1 MTSRAESDVAR
12 LVIPI
17 LDALGYDLVR
27 VKMSQVG
34 RPTLQIMAERRDG
47 AGTTIDD
54 CAKISRAV
62 STLLDVESPLPG
74 NYMLEISS
82 PGIDRPLVRP
92 GDFARFAGREVKITT
107 RNPIEGRKR
116 FRGRLLGMSD
126 GGVRIAVEGG
136 QKEIPL
142 DNIAGAKLALTDE
155 PIATAKKQGR
165 V

>member
-107 RNPIEGRKR
+107 RDPIEGRKR
-116 FRGRLLGMSD
+116 FRGRLLGMSE
-126 GGVRIAVEGG
+126 GSVCIAVEDG

-142 DNIAGAKLALTDE
+142 DNIAGAKLALSDE
-155 PIATAKKQGR
+155 LIAAANKQRR

>member
-47 AGTTIDD
+47 TGTTIDE

-107 RNPIEGRKR
+107 RDPIEGRKR
-116 FRGRLLGMSD
+116 FRGRLLGMSE
-126 GGVRIAVEGG
+126 GGVRITVEGG
-136 QKEIPL
+136 QKDIPL
-142 DNIAGAKLALTDE
+142 DNIAGAKLAMTDE
-155 PIATAKKQGR
+155 PAATAKKQGR

>member
-116 FRGRLLGMSD
+116 FRGRLLGMSEC
-126 GGVRIAVEGG
+126 GVCIAVDGG

-142 DNIAGAKLALTDE
+142 DNIAGAKLALPDE
-155 PIATAKKQGR
+155 PAATAKKQGR